1 MIGIRLEFNSIFEKF
16 VTVSIELCVVVQ
28 TLVALYLHY
37 ATQWLNSNL
46 GHHRKNKNTF
56 YFKTEYS
63 T

>member
-1 MIGIRLEFNSIFEKF
+1 MIGVRLEFNSIFEKF

-46 GHHRKNKNTF
+46 GHHRKKKKHILF
-56 YFKTEYS
+56 
-63 T
+63 